1 MDAFRELNRGGG
13 EAVMPAGTESRQPNG
28 ASAAARPRIVIVG
41 GGFAGVA
48 AAGALAR
55 CDADVLLID
64 RRNHHI
70 FQPLLYQVATAVL
83 SPSDVAAPLRQLAR
97 RQRNLTVM
105 LGEVTD
111 IDLAARSLRVSSPA
125 LPERTVPFDYL
136 IIATGVRPT
145 YFGHDEFAPYAPSLK
160 TLADAEAIRGRILS
174 AYEQAEE
181 TEDAE
186 ARARALTFVLVGAG
200 PTGVE
205 LAASIAQMARVTLV
219 SNFRRIDPAETRIL
233 LLEGAPHILPSFH
246 ESLSRRAARHL
257 HGLGVEVRTG
267 VMVEKVDALG
277 VSVGGQRIESN
288 TVLWTAGVQASPLI
302 KRLGVPTDR
311 AGRASVGAQLSLAE
325 HPHVFVI
332 GDAASVMQNDR
343 PLPGVAQVAIQQGR
357 HVGRVLRAHLR
368 ERPPG
373 APFSYFDRGSMA
385 VVGKNFALLE
395 RGRLRLS
402 GAATWLV
409 WALLHIMFL
418 PQPQNRV
425 RVQIQWLWSYL
436 TGQRSARLI
445 PEAHPEARANTTA
458 SAAPLTRAANS

>member
-1 MDAFRELNRGGG
+1 MRLVVPSSARNRKPSHRRHLVLRNAHEISSLVCSLSRCTPTRLDVVAASCAEPPRFLTNMTLLRGRARASPLAGLAARAPPERRLEPPNSPELQNRSGIRQAWRCGGELDFHHRQAIVARVFMDAFRELNRGGG

-205 LAASIAQMARVTLV
+205 LAASIA
-219 SNFRRIDPAETRIL
+219 
-233 LLEGAPHILPSFH
+233 
-246 ESLSRRAARHL
+246 
-257 HGLGVEVRTG
+257 
-267 VMVEKVDALG
+267 
-277 VSVGGQRIESN
+277 
-288 TVLWTAGVQASPLI
+288 
-302 KRLGVPTDR
+302 
-311 AGRASVGAQLSLAE
+311 
-325 HPHVFVI
+325 
-332 GDAASVMQNDR
+332 
-343 PLPGVAQVAIQQGR
+343 
-357 HVGRVLRAHLR
+357 
-368 ERPPG
+368 
-373 APFSYFDRGSMA
+373 
-385 VVGKNFALLE
+385 
-395 RGRLRLS
+395 
-402 GAATWLV
+402 
-409 WALLHIMFL
+409 
-418 PQPQNRV
+418 
-425 RVQIQWLWSYL
+425 
-436 TGQRSARLI
+436 
-445 PEAHPEARANTTA
+445 
-458 SAAPLTRAANS
+458 